1 MQDCMRGKDVE
12 AAISEWSEVSLLI
25 NDVETKY
32 FDSSKI
38 TWATKQ
44 SFLRFGISF
53 FVGIITGI
61 ISSVIVWFI
70 TK

>member
-1 MQDCMRGKDVE
+1 M
-12 AAISEWSEVSLLI
+12 ILI
-25 NDVETKY
+25 DDVETKY